1 MKDENNNASDAS
13 KDSDTNV
20 KLVKWLKDHTDPY
33 KNPWS
38 TNDWKQSDNILSLD
52 NNDNKKIVID
62 PTANRW
68 FRTFLC
74 IASFIDVVLC
84 ISISEF

>member
-1 MKDENNNASDAS
+1 MKDENNNTSDAS

-62 PTANRW
+62 PTANR
-68 FRTFLC
+68 
-74 IASFIDVVLC
+74 
-84 ISISEF
+84 